1 MESRFHGFNCLG
13 SISQAIKLTQSCG
26 RFIFWNMASKDLIAR
41 NPDSRGLVPWNL
53 DSRDLIHP
61 EPDFKDLT
69 DDGIA
74 LVMTL
79 FFFSSC
85 SFPSIFIVFS
95 LSGYVL
101 VLSLVLFRFF
111 NMEKTQL

>member
-1 MESRFHGFNCLG
+1 
-13 SISQAIKLTQSCG
+13 
-26 RFIFWNMASKDLIAR
+26 MASKDLIAR

-79 FFFSSC
+79 FFLFELFV
-85 SFPSIFIVFS
+85 SFHFYSFL
-95 LSGYVL
+95 LSV
-101 VLSLVLFRFF
+101 VMF
-111 NMEKTQL
+111 